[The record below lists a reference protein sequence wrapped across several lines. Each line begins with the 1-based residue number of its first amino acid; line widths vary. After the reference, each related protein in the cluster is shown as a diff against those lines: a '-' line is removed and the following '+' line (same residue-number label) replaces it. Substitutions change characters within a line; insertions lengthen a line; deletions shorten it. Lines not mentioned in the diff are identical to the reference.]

1 MGYLNGIFLL
11 QRDTEVH
18 MDNQIQD
25 LIALFTGLSTGSR
38 NEVIK
43 LAESLK
49 IGENNLRNEMQKSGL
64 IYEHQR

>member
-49 IGENNLRNEMQKSGL
+49 IGENNLRNEMQKSGF

>member
-1 MGYLNGIFLL
+1 MGYFNAIFLL

-49 IGENNLRNEMQKSGL
+49 IGETNLKNEMQKMGFV
-64 IYEHQR
+64 YEQQR